1 MRPPT
6 WTRNVTFL
14 ASPLVPVET
23 VAVVDVPQ
31 PDRLAMV
38 DGDTDGANT
47 RGGRG
52 RVVVVV
58 AAAGPPTSARATP
71 TRSPQL
77 KRPMATSSRT
87 RLEKC

>member
-6 WTRNVTFL
+6 WTLKVTFL
-14 ASPLVPVET
+14 ASPVVPVET

-31 PDRLAMV
+31 PDRLATV
-38 DGDTDGANT
+38 DGDTDGVNA

-58 AAAGPPTSARATP
+58 AAAGPPSSVTATP
-71 TRSPQL
+71 TRIPQV

-87 RLEKC
+87 GLEKC